1 MSVSGNKNIPRQ
13 CHMECLGVLCDC
25 LDGHDWFGCHGDG
38 SISMLGL
45 HWTQNRPKVEPR
57 HDGTT
62 SLVVRIWADSV
73 QDLCKGSVQ
82 WASEVFQMID
92 GMYKVGFEALGQG
105 G

>member
-1 MSVSGNKNIPRQ
+1 MCLATKTYQGNVIWSVLVFCVIAW
-13 CHMECLGVLCDC
+13 MAMIGVDAMGTGPYPCWGC
-25 LDGHDWFGCHGDG
+25 TGHKTLQRWHH
-38 SISMLGL
+38 S
-45 HWTQNRPKVEPR
+45 
-57 HDGTT
+57 TT
-62 SLVVRIWADSV
+62 SLEVRIWADSV